1 VFHRVNKLY
10 AAAQCCLVQARILD
24 QRLHIP
30 VHSETGEEDR
40 KRRRRWHPIVLDYA
54 GRAIRRTRTD
64 QSSSAKSVKRF
75 SQEKRVGLSRRNC
88 LKIKEMERFQ
98 RVRGT
103 IDSSTPFVRVG
114 MAGHW
119 RLRLEM

>member
-10 AAAQCCLVQARILD
+10 AAAQCCPVQARILD

-30 VHSETGEEDR
+30 FTAKPVKKTGSGAAVGLG
-40 KRRRRWHPIVLDYA
+40 IVLDYA

-75 SQEKRVGLSRRNC
+75 S
-88 LKIKEMERFQ
+88 
-98 RVRGT
+98 
-103 IDSSTPFVRVG
+103 
-114 MAGHW
+114 
-119 RLRLEM
+119 

>member
-1 VFHRVNKLY
+1 VLPGPGADPSTIVCASLFTVTPVKKTGSG
-10 AAAQCCLVQARILD
+10 AAVGL
-24 QRLHIP
+24 
-30 VHSETGEEDR
+30 G
-40 KRRRRWHPIVLDYA
+40 IVLDYA

-75 SQEKRVGLSRRNC
+75 SQEKRVGLSQRNC

-103 IDSSTPFVRVG
+103 IDSSRPFVRVG
-114 MAGHW
+114 MAGYG